1 VKFSEHFLAK
11 SLISNFVVGVRQ
23 SNNFYVT
30 IKLLILTILLLLKE
44 FTEGGMILIQFQNI
58 VKKYRTKTI
67 IDNFS
72 LDIEDGQLVV
82 FIGPSGCGKTTLLKM
97 INRLIKP
104 TAGKIL
110 LNGTDIS
117 TMNPIELRRN
127 IGYVIQN
134 TGLFPHMTIRENLE
148 LIPKLKGED
157 SASINKKTVE
167 LLTMVGMNPEEF
179 LERYPK
185 ELSGGQQQRVGVA
198 RAFSTD
204 SDIILMDEPF
214 SALDPVT
221 RSALQ
226 EELYQ
231 MQKELNKTIIFVTH
245 DMDEAIKIA
254 DKLCILKDGDILQY
268 DTPENILKN
277 PANNFVE
284 NFIGK
289 RRIWNNPELL
299 KAEDIMIQNPVKITT
314 KRTVLQAIEIMKEN
328 KVDSLMVTDKSNVL
342 IGLVTLKGIQLL
354 NRNSIIETVM
364 EQEILTVSEDTNLIN
379 VLKTMNE
386 HKIGFVPVVNH
397 TNQLLGLITRSSIL
411 SVLSS
416 QLIDLEVA
424 F

>member
-1 VKFSEHFLAK
+1 
-11 SLISNFVVGVRQ
+11 
-23 SNNFYVT
+23 
-30 IKLLILTILLLLKE
+30 
-44 FTEGGMILIQFQNI
+44 MILIQFQNI

-67 IDNFS
+67 IRNFS

-97 INRLIKP
+97 INRLTQP
-104 TAGKIL
+104 TSGKIF

-117 TMNPIELRRN
+117 KMNPIELRRN

-134 TGLFPHMTIRENLE
+134 TGLFPHMTIKENLE
-148 LIPKLKGED
+148 LIPKLKGESMD
-157 SASINKKTVE
+157 LIEKKTVE
-167 LLTMVGMNPEEF
+167 LLTMVGLTEEY
-179 LERYPK
+179 LQRYPK

-198 RAFSTD
+198 RAFSTN

-254 DKLCILKDGDILQY
+254 DKICLLKDGDLLQY

-277 PANNFVE
+277 PTNDFVE

-289 RRIWNNPELL
+289 RRIWNNPEIL

-314 KRTVLQAIEIMKEN
+314 KRNVLQAIEIMKEN
-328 KVDSLMVTDKSNVL
+328 KVDSLMVTDKQNAL
-342 IGLVTLKGIQLL
+342 IGLVTLKGIQLH
-354 NRNSIIETVM
+354 NRNAIIEDIM
-364 EQEILTVSEDTNLIN
+364 EQEVLSVSQDTDLIS
-379 VLKTMNE
+379 VLKTMND
-386 HKIGFVPVVNH
+386 HKIGYVPVVNNS
-397 TNQLLGLITRSSIL
+397 NQLLGLITRSSIL
-411 SVLSS
+411 SALSS
-416 QLIDLEVA
+416 QLIEMEVA

>member
-1 VKFSEHFLAK
+1 
-11 SLISNFVVGVRQ
+11 
-23 SNNFYVT
+23 
-30 IKLLILTILLLLKE
+30 
-44 FTEGGMILIQFQNI
+44 MILIQFQNI
-58 VKKYRTKTI
+58 GKKYRTKTI
-67 IDNFS
+67 IRNFS

-97 INRLIKP
+97 INRLIQP
-104 TAGKIL
+104 TSGKIF

-117 TMNPIELRRN
+117 KMNPIELRRN

-134 TGLFPHMTIRENLE
+134 TGLFPHMTIKENLE
-148 LIPKLKGED
+148 LIPKLKGEGMNL
-157 SASINKKTVE
+157 IEKKTLE
-167 LLTMVGMNPEEF
+167 LLTMVGLTEEY
-179 LERYPK
+179 LQRYPK

-198 RAFSTD
+198 RAFSTN

-254 DKLCILKDGDILQY
+254 DKICLLKDGDLLQY

-277 PANNFVE
+277 PTNDFVE

-289 RRIWNNPELL
+289 RRIWNNPEIL

-314 KRTVLQAIEIMKEN
+314 KRNVLQAIEIMKEN
-328 KVDSLMVTDKSNVL
+328 KVDSLMVTDKQNAL
-342 IGLVTLKGIQLL
+342 IGLVTLKGIQLH
-354 NRNSIIETVM
+354 NRNAIIEDIM
-364 EQEILTVSEDTNLIN
+364 EQEVLSVSQDTDLIS

-386 HKIGFVPVVNH
+386 HKIGYVPVVNNS
-397 TNQLLGLITRSSIL
+397 NQLLGLITRSSIL
-411 SVLSS
+411 SALSS
-416 QLIDLEVA
+416 QLIEMEVA